1 MGTAAECNIHKIK
14 IVKKHKNK
22 NEAGNQSVQLNAVN
36 WILMAFPEYASTLLS
51 SGAELMSSTKPFI
64 VKGSGVNRHSS
75 VFRPS
80 LIVAIMFWNKAK
92 DSVFV
97 HPVACSCSIRERD
110 LQNIQKYNEEKT
122 LGKKV
127 TELSGV

>member
-1 MGTAAECNIHKIK
+1 MGTAAKCNIHKIR

-22 NEAGNQSVQLNAVN
+22 SEAGNQSVQLNAVN
-36 WILMAFPEYASTLLS
+36 WILVAFPEYASTLLS

-64 VKGSGVNRHSS
+64 VKGSGVKRHSS
-75 VFRPS
+75 VFLS
-80 LIVAIMFWNKAK
+80 LIAAIMFWNKAK

-110 LQNIQKYNEEKT
+110 LQNIQHNNEGKT
-122 LGKKV
+122 SGKIV